1 VTRSVGALPH
11 IVPRRIPALVDP
23 TDRFAADINREWRK
37 SIEGILSAGALLV
50 DAKQLLPHGQFTQ
63 MVETKLDFDIDTAQR
78 LMAVSKNPALSN
90 AAHARFLPRSW
101 TTLHELSKAEPEAL
115 EQHFSEGRIHPDME
129 RKEAIQ
135 LVKATT
141 NGHGAVTILAAPQPI
156 PVGQFRTVVA
166 DPPWEY
172 ENSATRGS
180 AENHYRTMS
189 LGEIAAL
196 GEQLESKLGD
206 SAHLYLWATSSF
218 LRDAFDIS
226 EAWGFN
232 YKTTLVWVKPQ
243 IGLGNYFRARTEY
256 VLFCTKG
263 NQPTQDRALSNVI
276 EAPRAEHS
284 AKPPEFYQLVEQAS
298 PGPFLELF
306 ARTQRA
312 GWECWGDEL

>member
-1 VTRSVGALPH
+1 MGSSALPH
-11 IVPRRIPALVDP
+11 IVPRRLPAPVDP
-23 TDRFAADINREWRK
+23 TERFAADINREWRK

-50 DAKQLLPHGQFTQ
+50 DAKNLLPHGQFEA
-63 MVETKLDFDIDTAQR
+63 MIDSRLDFNAATAR
-78 LMAVSKNPALSN
+78 KLMAVASNPQLSN
-90 AAHARFLPRSW
+90 RSHENVLPRSW
-101 TTLHELSKAEPEAL
+101 TTLYELSRAEPAVL
-115 EQHFSEGRIHPDME
+115 EQHFSEGRITPDME

-135 LVKATT
+135 LVKAGT
-141 NGHGAVTILAAPQPI
+141 NGHGAVTLLAAPKPI
-156 PVGQFRTVVA
+156 PAGQFRTVVA
-166 DPPWEY
+166 DPPWDY
-172 ENSATRGS
+172 DNSATRGS
-180 AENHYRTMS
+180 AENHYQTMS
-189 LGEIAAL
+189 LGEIAEL

-218 LRDAFDIS
+218 LRDAFDVC
-226 EAWGFN
+226 EAWGFD

-306 ARTQRA
+306 ARKPRD